1 MPRPAATQKT
11 RAAIKHQCGSCDE
24 IFTGKT
30 CPNCGEKNDIFPIN
44 AEGIPLDEVANAVGS
59 THSLP
64 INLTRTPEFDPDFEL
79 EAATRREMK
88 DVMQDAQL
96 DKIRAS
102 AAIQAAK
109 RLRAEKELEATE
121 KGFIPPNEGKETN
134 QTDASGNMSSA
145 MFMQALGGWQPEAR
159 ETLFDRL
166 KTDPEFAFNLSRLL
180 NPQPGMP
187 QLGMMNPMGM
197 MGAMMQP
204 PVEQAP
210 QTSAADMLTAVI
222 AAVASI
228 REMSG
233 GDKGDSA
240 QMDRLLDKMDE
251 MRKESEAMKLQLV
264 EAQNAKSNITTEDIR
279 GIVADVMAN
288 ATKGKVGLLN
298 GLEEI
303 HAVKDQLIGLGIA
316 SEPNAGVDPAQT
328 LEERKFDHQIKMD
341 DRRDRQE
348 HELRLKA
355 EESEVAKADAQ
366 GAFLN
371 GLFTTAQTQPEDD
384 KTEED
389 SPAHTPEV
397 EPRISAVIS

>member
-1 MPRPAATQKT
+1 MPRPAATQKQRPAT
-11 RAAIKHQCGSCDE
+11 KHQCGSCDE

-44 AEGIPLDEVANAVGS
+44 ADGIPLDEVANAVGA

-64 INLTRTPEFDPDFEL
+64 ITLQRSPEFDPDLEI
-79 EAATRREMK
+79 EAAVRREMK
-88 DVMQDAQL
+88 DVMQGAQL
-96 DKIRAS
+96 DKVRAS
-102 AAIQAAK
+102 AAMQAEK
-109 RLRAEKELEATE
+109 RLRAEKELEST
-121 KGFIPPNEGKETN
+121 KNGFMPPKDGKETN
-134 QTDASGNMSSA
+134 QADATGQISSA

-159 ETLFDRL
+159 EMLFDRL

-180 NPQPGMP
+180 NPPPGMP
-187 QLGMMNPMGM
+187 QMGMMNPMGM

-204 PVEQAP
+204 PVEQAS

-222 AAVASI
+222 AAVGSI

-233 GDKGDSA
+233 GDRGDSA

-251 MRKESEAMKLQLV
+251 MRKETEDMKLKLV
-264 EAQNAKSNITTEDIR
+264 EAQNQRSEVTQEDIR
-279 GIVADVMAN
+279 RIVADAV
-288 ATKGKVGLLN
+288 ATTTD
-298 GLEEI
+298 ER
-303 HAVKDQLIGLGIA
+303 IGLIKTMQGIHELRDEFIDMGLA
-316 SEPNAGVDPAQT
+316 AKPTNTIDPAHT
-328 LEERKFDHQIKMD
+328 LEERKFDHQIKLD

-355 EESEVAKADAQ
+355 EESEAAKADAQ

-371 GLFTTAQTQPEDD
+371 GLFTAAQTQPEDD

-389 SPAHTPEV
+389 KTAPTVEV
-397 EPRISAVIS
+397 EPRNSAVIS